1 MDFETMTPQQ
11 KAAVALVA
19 FGAEVS
25 ALVLKGLNETEL
37 ERITVE
43 IANLRDV
50 PPEIEEKVIEECHEV
65 FMARQYISQ
74 GGVDFAST
82 ILEQA
87 VGPAKAKEIMHRLE
101 SSLRSSGFK
110 LLKDIDPKMLSGFF
124 QNEHPQTTALVLEHP
139 QTTALVLT
147 QLSPDQAAAV
157 LSELSPE
164 LQAEVSLRIA
174 TMEKIAPEILKEI
187 EGTLEKHFGAD
198 SGRDLSVSGGAKAI
212 AEILNVIDTSAEK
225 NILQSLEADDP
236 ELAGEIKNMM
246 FVFDDLILLD
256 DRSIQRLLKEVE
268 TKDLS
273 IALKA
278 ASDEVKNK
286 LFANV
291 SERVAVMVKEE
302 MEFMGPTRLS
312 DVEAA
317 QSRIVETVRRL
328 EEEGQVIISGRGGKE
343 DIIV

>member
-74 GGVDFAST
+74 GGVDFASS

-87 VGPAKAKEIMHRLE
+87 VGASKAKEIMKRLE

-124 QNEHPQTTALVLEHP
+124 QNEHPQTTALVL
-139 QTTALVLT
+139 T
-147 QLSPDQAAAV
+147 QLSSDQAAAV

-187 EGTLEKHFGAD
+187 EGTLETHFGAD
-198 SGRDLSVSGGAKAI
+198 SGRDLSISGGAKAI

-256 DRSIQRLLKEVE
+256 DRSIQRLLKEIE

-273 IALKA
+273 ISLKA
-278 ASDEVKNK
+278 AGEEVKNK

-317 QSRIVETVRRL
+317 QSRIVEAVRRL